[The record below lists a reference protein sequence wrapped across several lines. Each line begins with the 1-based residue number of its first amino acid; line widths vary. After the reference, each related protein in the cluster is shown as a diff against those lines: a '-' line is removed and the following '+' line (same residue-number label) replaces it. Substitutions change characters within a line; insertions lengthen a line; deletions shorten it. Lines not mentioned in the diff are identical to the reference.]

1 MTFLFYHKKV
11 FFNFTQIIL
20 YTQFIHKLPSTQS
33 KNVQFF
39 GFSTFLTFSINYI
52 FLFYVLLLRLK
63 LLFLYLVFRILIYS
77 LQFGISIVLIY
88 FLLILFHVILGFR
101 NLLYSF
107 LANRIIKDDICLSNF
122 FNCFFALSVNTTLYF
137 IIKSQLLF
145 YFI

>member
-11 FFNFTQIIL
+11 FLTL
-20 YTQFIHKLPSTQS
+20 HKLFYILSLPNCLVPSQKMS
-33 KNVQFF
+33 IFF